1 MNLALAHFA
10 ANTGLEG
17 PWHSSCFN
25 APAAIFAASDN
36 PMNKSLRNAAWTT
49 VLMLAGM
56 SASQAALID
65 RGGGLIYDDVLNV
78 TWLQDASYA
87 ETSGYAEYGNLSWNE
102 AVNWASNL
110 SYYDSVRGVT
120 YDDWRLPSTVND
132 PSSLGYDTT
141 GLSSELSY
149 MYFINLGYAPE
160 YSHDRYA
167 PAPSSSNYNP
177 FINLSTRAYWSGTLS
192 DRGDRAWLVHYHF
205 GSQETNSLYDG
216 LKVWALR
223 DGDVAGMISNPSV
236 PEPGTMGLFAATLAI
251 GAVVRRR
258 RNRA

>member
-1 MNLALAHFA
+1 
-10 ANTGLEG
+10 
-17 PWHSSCFN
+17 
-25 APAAIFAASDN
+25 
-36 PMNKSLRNAAWTT
+36 MNKYLRNASWSA

-56 SASQAALID
+56 GASQAALID

-78 TWLQDASYA
+78 TWLQDANYA
-87 ETSGYAEYGNLSWNE
+87 ETSGYTEYGNLTWYE
-102 AVNWASNL
+102 GVDWASGL

-141 GLSSELSY
+141 GLSSELAY
-149 MYFINLGYAPE
+149 MYYINLGYAPE

-192 DRGDRAWLVHYHF
+192 DNPSRAWLVHYHF
-205 GSQETNSLYDG
+205 GSQETNALNDG
-216 LKVWALR
+216 LKVWAVR
-223 DGDVAGMISNPSV
+223 DGDVAGMISTPSV

-251 GAVVRRR
+251 GAAVRRR
-258 RNRA
+258 RNRG

>member
-1 MNLALAHFA
+1 
-10 ANTGLEG
+10 
-17 PWHSSCFN
+17 
-25 APAAIFAASDN
+25 
-36 PMNKSLRNAAWTT
+36 MNKYVRSAAWST

-56 SASQAALID
+56 GASQAALID

-87 ETSGYAEYGNLSWNE
+87 ETSGYAEYGNLTWSE
-102 AVNWASNL
+102 AVNWASGL

-120 YDDWRLPSTVND
+120 YDDWRLPSTIND

-149 MYFINLGYAPE
+149 MYYINLGYSPE

-167 PAPSSSNYNP
+167 PAPNSSNYNP
-177 FINLSTRAYWSGTLS
+177 FVNLSTRAYWSGTLS
-192 DRGDRAWLVHYHF
+192 GNPGLAWLVHYHF
-205 GSQETNSLYDG
+205 GSQEVNSVSDG

-223 DGDVAGMISNPSV
+223 NGDVAGMIANASV
-236 PEPGTMGLFAATLAI
+236 PEPGTMGLFAATLAL

-258 RNRA
+258 RNRV

>member
-1 MNLALAHFA
+1 MLMPGTFLPQHAIRIMTHYIRNLGWSA
-10 ANTGLEG
+10 A
-17 PWHSSCFN
+17 
-25 APAAIFAASDN
+25 
-36 PMNKSLRNAAWTT
+36 
-49 VLMLAGM
+49 LMLAGM
-56 SASQAALID
+56 SVSHATLID

-87 ETSGYAEYGNLSWNE
+87 ETSGYAASGNLTWNQ
-102 AVNWASNL
+102 AVDWASGL

-120 YDDWRLPSTVND
+120 YDDWRLPTTIND

-141 GLSSELSY
+141 GMSSELAY
-149 MYFINLGYAPE
+149 MYYINLGYAPN

-192 DRGDRAWLVHYHF
+192 DNPNRAWLVHYHF
-205 GSQETNSLYDG
+205 GSQETNSLNDG

-223 DGDVAGMISNPSV
+223 DGDVAGMLANASV
-236 PEPGTMGLFAATLAI
+236 PEPGSMGLFAATLAI
-251 GAVVRRR
+251 GAAVRRR
-258 RNRA
+258 RKQA

>member
-1 MNLALAHFA
+1 
-10 ANTGLEG
+10 
-17 PWHSSCFN
+17 
-25 APAAIFAASDN
+25 
-36 PMNKSLRNAAWTT
+36 
-49 VLMLAGM
+49 MLAGM
-56 SASQAALID
+56 GASQAALID

-87 ETSGYAEYGNLSWNE
+87 ETSGYASSGNLDWYG
-102 AVNWASNL
+102 AVSWASGL

-141 GLSSELSY
+141 GLSSELAY
-149 MYFINLGYAPE
+149 MYYINLGYAPE

-177 FINLSTRAYWSGTLS
+177 FVNLSTRAYWSGTLS
-192 DRGDRAWLVHYHF
+192 DNPNRAYAVHYHF
-205 GSQETNSLYDG
+205 GSQETDSLDDG
-216 LKVWALR
+216 LKVWAVR

-251 GAVVRRR
+251 GAAVRRR

>member
-1 MNLALAHFA
+1 MTHFIRNL
-10 ANTGLEG
+10 G
-17 PWHSSCFN
+17 WS
-25 APAAIFAASDN
+25 
-36 PMNKSLRNAAWTT
+36 T

-56 SASQAALID
+56 SASQATLID

-87 ETSGYAEYGNLSWNE
+87 ETSGYVSTGSLGWNE
-102 AVNWASNL
+102 AVTWASNL

-120 YDDWRLPSTVND
+120 YDDWRLPATVND
-132 PSSLGYDTT
+132 RSSLGYDTT
-141 GLSSELSY
+141 GMSSELAY
-149 MYFINLGYAPE
+149 MYYINLGFAPE

-167 PAPSSSNYNP
+167 PAPTGTNYNP
-177 FINLSTRAYWSGTLS
+177 FINLSTRAYWSGTMT
-192 DRGDRAWLVHYHF
+192 DRPDRAWLVHFHF

-223 DGDVAGMISNPSV
+223 DGDVAGMMPSI
-236 PEPGTMGLFAATLAI
+236 PEPGTMGLFAATLVM
-251 GAVVRRR
+251 GAAFRRR